1 MAKKIEGDRLDVA
14 LAKLRQSAAAG
25 EAGAATAPEEFA
37 KVITNVT
44 VDERRTQDHSSLEA
58 EVVDFVIPRI
68 TEPGIFHA
76 GKSIALLEH
85 FLDDLLPH
93 LDESEELRVLAAR
106 VIGDEISR
114 QREVLERLQAGIAA

>member
-14 LAKLRQSAAAG
+14 LAKLRQSG
-25 EAGAATAPEEFA
+25 EAGQAGAAEATADFA
-37 KVITNVT
+37 KVLVNATI
-44 VDERRTQDHSSLEA
+44 DERRTQDHGSLEA
-58 EVVDFVIPRI
+58 EIVDFTIPRI
-68 TEPGIFHA
+68 TEPGIFSA

-93 LDESEELRVLAAR
+93 LDESDELRVLAAR

-114 QREVLERLQAGIAA
+114 QRDVLERLQAGIAA